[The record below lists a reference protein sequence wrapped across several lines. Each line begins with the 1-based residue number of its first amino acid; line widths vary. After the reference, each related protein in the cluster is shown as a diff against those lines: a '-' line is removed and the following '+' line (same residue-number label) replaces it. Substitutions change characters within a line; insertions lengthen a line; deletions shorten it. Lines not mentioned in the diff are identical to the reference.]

1 MVDGAGG
8 GARVP
13 LPVRLFNRLGDVTVT
28 LGGVRFMFTPGA
40 VLFDSDCIEF
50 DNRLPRFA
58 VGFAFGVGVAFAVA
72 TRFSASGVTANPN
85 ADGVDN
91 VGATGAACV

>member
-1 MVDGAGG
+1 MNQFVVDGTGG

-13 LPVRLFNRLGDVTVT
+13 LPVRLNRLGDVTVT

-72 TRFSASGVTANPN
+72 TRFSAG
-85 ADGVDN
+85 GVDN
-91 VGATGAACV
+91 AEATGAACV